1 MKAKLTV
8 LAVALIVIAAT
19 ATVFAATAG
28 ATMVTGR
35 YAVTADK
42 PVEGHPD
49 LCGANLVWQ
58 VRNGD
63 DWNIAY
69 APSPTS
75 AATVICSDPADQI
88 LPRVS
93 VDANGHVL
101 VVWEDHRN
109 GNADIYGYDVTTHQT
124 LVICDQAA
132 QQEAPRISGDWVV
145 WQDDRN
151 GDWDI
156 YGATITTSNTPDT
169 PDTVSAATPICTE
182 AHDQTAPDVSGDTV
196 VWVDTRYGDYDIMG
210 YNRVADQ
217 TYAICLNDAVQDEP
231 AVSGDTVVWRDFRDQ
246 TTSGTDIFGCDL
258 VTGRE
263 FAVCTALGNQGSPAI
278 DQDLVVWA
286 DGRSAGAGLD
296 VRAFDLTLQQ
306 NVTIC
311 LAKKSQYQPTV
322 SVDSGRSADPYRVVW
337 CDQRT
342 GATELWGAD
351 LTPWTMH
358 LAIDGGT
365 AWTRSATAHLRLFAQ
380 GKTGMITQM
389 TLANVYQGAPS
400 GVAESYATVK
410 SPWYLLPKG
419 DGHKW
424 VGAVFTDLYGY
435 SSPMIEREITVDT
448 HGPQCYVPKAVTV
461 TRGTTASIGV
471 RVNDN
476 LSPTVDTVVRVLNA
490 HGNVVKTIVAPTLS
504 RNALHHFTFVC
515 NLTAG
520 TYKVRVVA
528 TDLAGNKQSLVGSNT
543 LTVQ

>member
-8 LAVALIVIAAT
+8 LAVVLTVIAAT
-19 ATVFAATAG
+19 AVFAAPAG

-35 YAVTADK
+35 YAITADK
-42 PVEGHPD
+42 PAEAQPD

-58 VRNGD
+58 VRSGG

-75 AATVICSDPADQI
+75 AATVICSDAADQI

-109 GNADIYGYDVTTHQT
+109 GNADIYGYDVTNHQT
-124 LVICDQAA
+124 LVICKQAA
-132 QQEAPRISGDWVV
+132 QQVAPRISGDWVV
-145 WQDDRN
+145 WQDDRDGN
-151 GDWDI
+151 WDI
-156 YGATITTSNTPDT
+156 YGATITTSDTPDT
-169 PDTVSAATPICTE
+169 PDTVSEAPICTE
-182 AHDQTAPDVSGDTV
+182 AHDQIEPDVSGDTV
-196 VWVDTRYGDYDIMG
+196 VWADTRYGDHDIMG

-217 TYAICLNDAVQDEP
+217 TYAVCLNDAVQDQP
-231 AVSGDTVVWRDFRDQ
+231 AVSGDTVVWRDYRNQ
-246 TTSGTDIFGCDL
+246 ATEGADIYGCDL

-263 FAVCTALGNQGSPAI
+263 FPVCTAPGDQGSPAI

-286 DGRSAGAGLD
+286 DRRSATSGLD
-296 VRAFDLTLQQ
+296 VRAFDLALQQ
-306 NVTIC
+306 DVTIC
-311 LAKKSQYQPTV
+311 SAAKSQYQPTV
-322 SVDSGRSADPYRVVW
+322 SVDSARPADPYQVAW

-342 GATELWGAD
+342 GSAELWGAD
-351 LTPWTMH
+351 LTPWT
-358 LAIDGGT
+358 LRLTVDGGK
-365 AWTRSATAHLRLFAQ
+365 AWTRSLTARLRLFAQ

-389 TLANVYQGAPS
+389 TLANVYQGAPT
-400 GVAESYATVK
+400 GVAEPYATVK

-424 VGAVFTDLYGY
+424 VGAVFTDLNGY
-435 SSPMIEREITVDT
+435 SSPTIEREITLDT

-461 TRGTTASIGV
+461 KRAATASIGV
-471 RVNDN
+471 RVKDN
-476 LSPTVDTVVRVLNA
+476 LSPTVAAVVRVLNA
-490 HGNVVKTIVAPTLS
+490 RGDVVKTILAPALS

-515 NLTAG
+515 NLAAG

>member
-8 LAVALIVIAAT
+8 LAVALTVIAA
-19 ATVFAATAG
+19 AAAVLAAPAG
-28 ATMVTGR
+28 ATMVTER

-42 PVEGHPD
+42 PAESHPD

-58 VRNGD
+58 VWAGD

-93 VDANGHVL
+93 VDENGHVL

-109 GNADIYGYDVTTHQT
+109 GNADIYGYDVTNHQA

-132 QQEAPRISGDWVV
+132 QQVAPRISGDWVV

-151 GDWDI
+151 GNWDI
-156 YGATITTSNTPDT
+156 YGATIDTSQST
-169 PDTVSAATPICTE
+169 DTVSAATPICTE
-182 AHDQTAPDVSGDTV
+182 AHDQIEPDVSGDTV
-196 VWVDTRYGDYDIMG
+196 VWVDTRYGDDDIMG

-217 TYAICLNDAVQDEP
+217 TYAICLNDAVQDQP
-231 AVSGDTVVWRDFRDQ
+231 AVSGDTVVWRDFRNEA
-246 TTSGTDIFGCDL
+246 TEGTDIYGCDL

-263 FAVCTALGNQGSPAI
+263 FPVCTAPGDQGSPAI
-278 DQDLVVWA
+278 DQDLVVWT
-286 DGRSAGAGLD
+286 DGRSAASGLD

-311 LAKKSQYQPTV
+311 LAAKSQYQPTV
-322 SVDSGRSADPYRVVW
+322 SIDPDRSADPYRVVW

-342 GATELWGAD
+342 GTADLWGAD
-351 LTPWTMH
+351 LTPWT
-358 LAIDGGT
+358 LRLTIDGGK
-365 AWTRSATAHLRLFAQ
+365 AWTRSSTASLRLFAQ

-389 TLANVYQGAPS
+389 TLANVFEGAPA
-400 GVAESYATVK
+400 GVAAPYATVE

-424 VGAVFTDLYGY
+424 VSAVFTDLNGF
-435 SSPMIEREITVDT
+435 SSPTIKREITLDT

-471 RVNDN
+471 RVKDN
-476 LSPTVDTVVRVLNA
+476 LSPTVAAIVRVFNA
-490 HGNVVKTIVAPTLS
+490 RGDVVKTMAAPELT
-504 RNALHHFTFVC
+504 RNALHQFTFVC
-515 NLTAG
+515 NLAAG
-520 TYKVRVVA
+520 TYTVKVVA
-528 TDLAGNKQSLVGSNT
+528 TDLAGNKQTLVGSNT